1 VRSDTE
7 GVTLMNPY
15 TSRVAFLAAVLGMAA
30 VPTHAGPTTFAL
42 LGSGSRSSAIAAET
56 SYLAGLGS
64 LTRVTENFESFTA
77 DTRSP
82 SYLTSVGTFTAV
94 VPGNTGIGA
103 SCEPFCTDGLAI
115 YNSDTTP
122 FDGRHAIE
130 GLHHNWLDTND
141 YKKIVWTPLSGFVV
155 TSVGFFVTDLADV
168 GAHPYAVVTDDLGHV
183 TTSMT
188 VSSQSNGTYYY
199 VKISDPDG
207 IKSIAMYSDAGRCA
221 NDGFGIDRFTIAGTE
236 SVPEPASLLLLG
248 TGLVGLRLRRRR

>member
-1 VRSDTE
+1 
-7 GVTLMNPY
+7 MNPC
-15 TSRVAFLAAVLGMAA
+15 TSRAAFLVGVLAVLA
-30 VPTHAGPTTFAL
+30 VPTQAGPTTFAL
-42 LGSGSRSSAIAAET
+42 LGSGSRATALTAET
-56 SYLAGLGS
+56 NYLSGLGT
-64 LTRVTENFESFTA
+64 LTTVTENFESFTA
-77 DTRSP
+77 DTRHMS
-82 SYLTSVGTFTAV
+82 LVTSVGTFTAI

-130 GLHHNWLDTND
+130 GPHHNWLDTND
-141 YKKIVWTPLSGFVV
+141 YKEIVWTPLSGFVV

-183 TTSMT
+183 KTSAT
-188 VSSQSNGTYYY
+188 VSSQSNGRYYY
-199 VKISDPDG
+199 VEISDPDG

-236 SVPEPASLLLLG
+236 TVPEPASLVLLG
-248 TGLVGLRLRRRR
+248 SGLVGLALRRRR